1 MKTQKTRRLNHL
13 KKIGNLYRELLL
25 KIKISVVLLFIGLSS
40 NAQDESYN
48 ISGYYISKQDVNLN
62 KSILY
67 HFSSDSLL
75 IYNAGNRGY
84 VRFSVEYQSNKIFV
98 NNSQIKD
105 YELNIKVQNDSIIEL
120 VDRDNIFSS
129 NIKNKLVK
137 FEIDSE
143 IDINKLTNKYW
154 KTTTKNDQIILYFH
168 SQLKNVDEY
177 VNNDNSGINC
187 YPLFREYS
195 KFKQIYFI
203 DFLLSGNL
211 IVTTRLENNCLTFKN
226 ISPNGKDVNFNF
238 FLYKQNNNNISL
250 NDKWKKIKSNN
261 SLDLPDELI
270 ITDRMINISD
280 TIVNYRLGL
289 NDKFII
295 YRNNNNSSR
304 CVKIEKL
311 TEDELNLKI
320 KSNRAHSEETGVY
333 EKK

>member
-1 MKTQKTRRLNHL
+1 MIQIKEDNNRNHQ
-13 KKIGNLYRELLL
+13 LLL

-40 NAQDESYN
+40 NAQDESDN
-48 ISGYYISKQDVNLN
+48 IYGYYISKQDVNLN

-75 IYNAGNRGY
+75 VYNAGNRGY
-84 VRFSVEYQSNKIFV
+84 VRFNAKYQSNKIFV

-105 YELNIKVQNDSIIEL
+105 YELNIQVQNDSIIEL
-120 VDRDNIFSS
+120 VDSDNIFSS

-154 KTTTKNDQIILYFH
+154 KWTKKSNHIILYFH
-168 SQLKNVDEY
+168 SQLKKIDEY
-177 VNNDNSGINC
+177 GNEENTDINC

-203 DFLLSGNL
+203 DYLMSGNL
-211 IVTTRLENNCLTFKN
+211 LVTTRLENNSLILSN
-226 ISPNGKDVNFNF
+226 ISPNSKDKNFNF
-238 FLYKQNNNNISL
+238 FLYKENNNNISL
-250 NDKWKKIKSNN
+250 NGKWKKIKSKN
-261 SLDLPDELI
+261 SFDLPDELI

-289 NDKFII
+289 DKRFII
-295 YRNNNNSSR
+295 YRKDGSR
-304 CVKIEKL
+304 SIKIEKI
-311 TEDELNLKI
+311 TDNQLNLKI
-320 KSNRAHSEETGVY
+320 RSNRAHSEETGIY
-333 EKK
+333 QKM